1 MKLPFTKM
9 TAQGNDY
16 IYFDLDNDF
25 ISESKIPELAAKFSR
40 RRLDIGADGIVLMD
54 FNQPDHDISMRIFNA
69 DGSEAEMCGSALRSV
84 TYYFYRKTGKRE
96 CKVMTK
102 AGYRSGKV
110 GSNDNVSV
118 SMGEVKLIERNVLL
132 KDLDIE
138 GMYLNIGN
146 PHFVINTDDIEKDF
160 HLAEKISCH
169 PYFVNGVNVHFMR
182 INSES
187 DITIKIWERGSG
199 ITFACGTGAC
209 CCAESAHLITKMQEF
224 VTVNQ
229 PGGSVLVSYDEL
241 TNESILT
248 GDVRIVYEG
257 IVEI

>member
-16 IYFDLDNDF
+16 IYFDLDKDF
-25 ISESKIPELAAKFSR
+25 IPESKISELAVKLSR

-54 FNQPDHDISMRIFNA
+54 FDQPDCDITMRIFNA

-84 TYYFYRKTGKRE
+84 TYYHYVKTGKRD
-96 CKVMTK
+96 CIVKTN
-102 AGYRSGKV
+102 AGFRSGKV
-110 GSNDNVSV
+110 GSINSVSV
-118 SMGEVKLIERNVLL
+118 SMGEVILIEKHVYLE
-132 KDLDIE
+132 DIGVS

-146 PHFVINTDDIEKDF
+146 PHFVINTNDIEKDF
-160 HLAEKISCH
+160 HLAEKISTH
-169 PYFVNGVNVHFMR
+169 PYFKNGVNVHFMR

-187 DITIKIWERGSG
+187 DISIKIWERGSG
-199 ITFACGTGAC
+199 PTFACGTGAC
-209 CCAESAHLITKMQEF
+209 CCAESAHLLTKMQDF

-229 PGGSVLVSYDEL
+229 PGGSVLVSYDEQ

-248 GDVRIVYEG
+248 GEVSIVYEG
-257 IVEI
+257 VTEY